1 MLAKFND
8 GVKDLPLE
16 QINKENYIHEDKSG
30 RYVHAVI
37 EVKAYSPVDGRKISS
52 PQLQFFDLAMVKRGL
67 LENLKKQGYTVNV
80 VFDPRE
86 KAVSRETE
94 TNNETKKRKNN

>member
-37 EVKAYSPVDGRKISS
+37 EQKGWVNGTKIST
-52 PQLQFFDLAMVKRGL
+52 PRLQFFDLAMVKRGL